1 MRLAVPDS
9 ECCASYP
16 GHASA
21 CPSPRMRDMIE
32 SITLSGIATYSSKAP
47 EIIQNLKAVNYFY
60 GANGS
65 GKTTISRLIKDPALS
80 ADSRVLWAKGN
91 PIPAM
96 VYNNDFI
103 AENFTDS
110 KQFKGVFTLGQTV
123 KDQRDRLEELQR
135 ERRAYEQIRAKAQEN
150 LQGADGESGKIG
162 EKNALEAKLLT
173 RCWEQ
178 KQKHDKE
185 FHIAFKGFRN
195 NKEAFK
201 NRVLQESKENT
212 SELVDIE
219 DLRKRAHVLY
229 GDAPSPMSAVP
240 TLDLARLV
248 AFEKSAVLGKKVVGK
263 EDVSV
268 SAMIQHLGNSD
279 WIRQGTKYLGHT
291 DGDCPFCQ
299 QKLPHDFEKS
309 LEAYFDETFEADT
322 RALSQ
327 FRENYNSVADGILT
341 QAQALLDTDYPLL
354 DREKLDA
361 ELQAVKAIITVNR
374 QRIDQKLAS
383 PSTIVIL
390 EGLAEISLR
399 ISELINS
406 ANLRV
411 SEHNRLVSNFSAEQR
426 NLTGSVWR
434 HLLDVELKDTI
445 ADYVNDIGRISKA
458 IAGISASLEKA
469 NLDISMADAEIAR
482 IEASLTSVK
491 PTVIAIN
498 KILKDFGFRS
508 FSLDTA
514 CTDNSY
520 RLIRSDGTDAK
531 ATLSEGEKTF
541 VTFLYFYHLVRG
553 STTTSGIKT
562 DRIVVIDDPVSSLD
576 SDVLFIVSS
585 LIKKLFHEVRQRTS
599 NIKQIFVLTHNIHF
613 HKEITFNPQRTGD
626 DPMKDETFWIVRKPD
641 DYSRVEGFETNPIK
655 TSYQLLWA
663 ELTRNPLPALT
674 IQNTMRRILENYFKI
689 LGNIDTSI
697 ILSRFEG
704 HEKVQCQSLISWVND
719 GSHYSP
725 DELYVAIS
733 DGMAQS
739 YMKIFFKVFKTME
752 HMPHYKMMMGR
763 NFVDL
768 DPDEGAAK
776 DEDLM
781 RNVGDA
787 AIDADAAILVA
798 GGPGTSAAVGPTSI
812 HTSVVIPLVA
822 PVPEAPSAGTAD
834 SESNSPF

>member
-1 MRLAVPDS
+1 
-9 ECCASYP
+9 
-16 GHASA
+16 
-21 CPSPRMRDMIE
+21 MIE

-47 EIIQNLKAVNYFY
+47 EIINNLKAVNYFY
-60 GANGS
+60 GANGA

-80 ADSRVLWAKGN
+80 ADSRVVWAKGN
-91 PIPAM
+91 PISAM

-103 AENFTDS
+103 AANFTDS
-110 KQFKGVFTLGQTV
+110 KQFKGVFTLGQTE

-135 ERRAYEQIRAKAQEN
+135 ERRGYEQIRTRAQEN
-150 LQGADGESGKIG
+150 LKGADGESGKIG

-178 KQKHDKE
+178 KQKYDKE
-185 FHIAFKGFRN
+185 FHIAFTGFRN

-201 NRVLQESKENT
+201 NRVLQESKENI
-212 SELVDIE
+212 SQLFDIE

-240 TLDLARLV
+240 TLNLARLV
-248 AFEKSAVLGKKVVGK
+248 ALEKSAVLSKKVVGK

-268 SAMIQHLGNSD
+268 SAMIQHLGSSD
-279 WIRQGTKYLGHT
+279 WVRQGTKYLGHT

-309 LEAYFDETFEADT
+309 LEDYFDETFEADT
-322 RALSQ
+322 RALLQ
-327 FRENYNSVADGILT
+327 FRDNYNSVADGILAE
-341 QAQALLDTDYPLL
+341 AQALLTPNYAHL
-354 DREKLDA
+354 DIENLEA
-361 ELQAVKAIITVNR
+361 ELQAVNAIILVNR
-374 QRIDQKLAS
+374 QRIDQKVAS
-383 PSTIVIL
+383 PSTTMAL
-390 EGLAEISLR
+390 EGLTEISTR

-406 ANLRV
+406 ANVKV
-411 SEHNRLVSNFSAEQR
+411 SEHNRLVSDFSAEQKK
-426 NLTGSVWR
+426 LTGAVWR
-434 HLLDVELKDTI
+434 YLLDFELKDTL
-445 ADYVNDIGRISKA
+445 ADYTNDIGRISKA

-469 NLDISMADAEIAR
+469 SLDISMADAEIAR
-482 IEASLTSVK
+482 IETSLTSVK

-541 VTFLYFYHLVRG
+541 VTFLYFYHLLRG
-553 STTTSGIKT
+553 SITASGINT

-585 LIKKLFHEVRQRTS
+585 LIKKLFHEVRQRS
-599 NIKQIFVLTHNIHF
+599 NNIKQVFVLTHNVHF
-613 HKEITFNPQRTGD
+613 HKEITFNPQRAGD
-626 DPMKDETFWIVRKPD
+626 DPIKDETFWIVRKPD
-641 DYSRVEGFETNPIK
+641 YFSRVEGFETNPVK

-663 ELTRNPLPALT
+663 ELAKNPLPALT

-697 ILSRFEG
+697 ILAKFEG
-704 HEKVQCQSLISWVND
+704 QEKVQCQSLISWVND

-733 DGMAQS
+733 DGIALN
-739 YMKIFFKVFKTME
+739 YMRIFFKVFKAMG

-768 DPDEGAAK
+768 DPDEDEPE
-776 DEDLM
+776 DEDLV

-787 AIDADAAILVA
+787 AIGADALVIIA
-798 GGPGTSAAVGPTSI
+798 GAAGTGDAVRPWGTPTSAVMPVVAQAPTS
-812 HTSVVIPLVA
+812 S
-822 PVPEAPSAGTAD
+822 SAGAAD
-834 SESNSPF
+834 SESDMPF